1 MSIKTLIY
9 VYHTIIWLW
18 NDWDTVFRLDD
29 PFLYL
34 HENTPIKSGGNGD
47 DWRILNYMLI
57 LAVLLFRFFLFMLND
72 LTRIQLQK
80 NWKKNCTC
88 FWKGWI
94 RSSTPVIDV
103 CSIYDW
109 LPDVTTSPTG
119 TSNVLAMNPKTLN
132 TTNPAK
138 KLVPQFITLTMIAS
152 L

>member
-1 MSIKTLIY
+1 MI
-9 VYHTIIWLW
+9 
-18 NDWDTVFRLDD
+18 
-29 PFLYL
+29 
-34 HENTPIKSGGNGD
+34 
-47 DWRILNYMLI
+47 
-57 LAVLLFRFFLFMLND
+57 
-72 LTRIQLQK
+72 RIQFSDWMILFYTCMK
-80 NWKKNCTC
+80 TPLSSREVTEMIGEYLTTCLFWLFCFLDFFIHAKWSYPHTTTEELEKNCTC

-152 L
+152 LWITKEYIRSL

>member
-1 MSIKTLIY
+1 MIGIQFSDWMILFYTCMKTPLSSREVTEMIGEY
-9 VYHTIIWLW
+9 LTTCLFWL
-18 NDWDTVFRLDD
+18 FCFLD
-29 PFLYL
+29 L
-34 HENTPIKSGGNGD
+34 
-47 DWRILNYMLI
+47 
-57 LAVLLFRFFLFMLND
+57 LFMLND

-152 L
+152 LWITKEYIRSL